1 MLNYWKCHSSSI
13 VMEGGNELLL
23 HLKLFQHVVEHFISD
38 LPNVSDVE
46 ISEALLLA
54 DNVRVTY
61 DTDSLV
67 LLE

>member
-1 MLNYWKCHSSSI
+1 
-13 VMEGGNELLL
+13 MEGGNELLL